1 MCRLIKGMN
10 LPWKVV
16 FFHFWFKCYKLSLS
30 SMSVLREA
38 AWTEWSHGDWCP
50 PTLTAANFRGNVTI
64 PESLCNVTTYEM
76 DSILCRPDGH
86 RPGNVR
92 LRLRWPGAG
101 ERRRGLCVVTCELW
115 MIGQCFVWLCA
126 GVRHGTP
133 GHNSLCWTWSLI
145 RHEPATLT
153 SQPAAAR
160 HYITQETS
168 SASSAEYDF
177 RRV

>member
-30 SMSVLREA
+30 SMFVLREA

-92 LRLRWPGAG
+92 LQLRWPGAG
-101 ERRRGLCVVTCELW
+101 ERIVCRDMWALDDWPMFCLIVCRSQTWDTGSQLSVLNMESDQARAGHTHLSARSCPALYNSGNVLRVLCR
-115 MIGQCFVWLCA
+115 VW
-126 GVRHGTP
+126 
-133 GHNSLCWTWSLI
+133 
-145 RHEPATLT
+145 
-153 SQPAAAR
+153 
-160 HYITQETS
+160 
-168 SASSAEYDF
+168 F
-177 RRV
+177 